1 MRSGATGALL
11 AGPAEA
17 RTPRSLNV
25 VDAGTPPPSAASHL
39 RSAAALAQSRLLEE
53 FNSQSI
59 AVSNRL
65 VASSAA
71 STPSTTSGVPARFQN

>member
-1 MRSGATGALL
+1 MCIRDR

-39 RSAAALAQSRLLEE
+39 RCAAAFVHRRLLEE
-53 FNSQSI
+53 FSSQSI

-65 VASSAA
+65 
-71 STPSTTSGVPARFQN
+71 